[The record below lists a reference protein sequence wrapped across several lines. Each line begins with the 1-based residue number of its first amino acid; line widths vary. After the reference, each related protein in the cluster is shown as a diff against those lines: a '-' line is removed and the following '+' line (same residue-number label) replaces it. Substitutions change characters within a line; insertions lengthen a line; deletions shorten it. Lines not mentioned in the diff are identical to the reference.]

1 MHHRLGQEL
10 SLMLFENRSDGAKLR
25 DSIPIPIIY
34 LPHLSHH
41 FYQSDLLHRV
51 EAKLV
56 LFVHI
61 FEKKKNLFRKNTK
74 KIPFI
79 SLKKNIYEF
88 FAKKIV
94 GTLVWRGQCTHM
106 LQYIGGPAYIL

>member
-56 LFVHI
+56 HTFRAY
-61 FEKKKNLFRKNTK
+61 FREEEKSFPQKYE
-74 KIPFI
+74 KISFI
-79 SLKKNIYEF
+79 SLKKNIYEV
-88 FAKKIV
+88 FAKNFF
-94 GTLVWRGQCTHM
+94 
-106 LQYIGGPAYIL
+106 